1 MKGFIAF
8 VVVAVACVVGWRW
21 YADRGVAA
29 RSAPVAEALFEV
41 RRGDLRISVVENG
54 YLKAKNSVEVKPEFE
69 GSGKITW
76 LKEEGKPVVEGE
88 KLAEFDKT
96 EVQQRVDEVTNDL
109 TVLETQAET
118 ARAELEIEKRDGNA
132 QVEAGEFTLNIAR
145 MKLEKHLQGEGPNEE
160 RKSRLAA
167 EKARSELE
175 RATERYRQVPELER
189 EGYLTR
195 TQAEEE
201 KIRLR
206 EAEINK
212 ENAEKDLELFLKYT
226 EPMAIKELENSV
238 KDAERVLTN
247 AREKAQISLKEH
259 EARVTNADRQVRTT
273 RQRLE
278 KLQDQ
283 LAKMTIHAP
292 IAGILHYGDPRERW
306 WGEQIKVGNEV
317 YSGNTL
323 FTLPDLREMQVVVR
337 IHEADIDQL
346 KLEQSVNV
354 TLESLKGKTLTG
366 KVTEIASVANSD
378 WGESKTFE
386 VVVTLDPTTETLRAG
401 VTAKAEILV
410 ETLPECLAIPIHA
423 AFAENGKHF
432 AFVLGESGYEK
443 RDLELGKNN
452 VYLVEVT
459 RGLSAGERVLLLDP
473 RQTGSGGENGDEAG
487 PGSGVG
493 AGAGKAGPASAPTP
507 NGGGAA
513 PAGG

>member
-1 MKGFIAF
+1 MKSFLILCALLAAGFG
-8 VVVAVACVVGWRW
+8 GWRW
-21 YADRGVAA
+21 FGPGMQAGGDAAFAPEAVATA
-29 RSAPVAEALFEV
+29 ALKP
-41 RRGDLRISVVENG
+41 IAITITENG
-54 YLKAKNSVEVKPEFE
+54 YLKAKNSVEVKPEFD

-76 LKEEGKPVVEGE
+76 LKEEGKPVTQGE

-109 TVLETQAET
+109 TVLETQSET

-132 QVEAGEFTLNIAR
+132 LVEAGEFALNMSR

-167 EKARSELE
+167 EKARSEFE

-189 EGYLTR
+189 EGYLTK

-226 EPMAIKELENSV
+226 EPMAIKELENAV
-238 KDAERVLTN
+238 KDGERVLTN

-259 EARVTNADRQVRTT
+259 EARVTNADRQVRST

-278 KLQDQ
+278 KLQKH
-283 LAKMTIHAP
+283 LAQMTIVAP
-292 IAGILHYGDPRERW
+292 IGGILHYGDPRERW
-306 WGEQIKVGNEV
+306 WGEQVKVGNEV

-323 FTLPDLREMQVVVR
+323 FTLPDLREMQAVIRV
-337 IHEADIDQL
+337 HEADIDQV
-346 KLEQSVNV
+346 KLEMPVTV
-354 TLESLKGKTLTG
+354 TLESLKGRSLKG
-366 KVTEIASVANSD
+366 KVTEIASVASSD

-386 VVVTLDPTTETLRAG
+386 VVITLDPTEEALRAG

-410 ETLPECLAIPIHA
+410 ETVPDCLAIPIHA
-423 AFAENGKHF
+423 AFAESGKHYS
-432 AFVLGESGYEK
+432 FVLGAKGYDK
-443 RDLELGKNN
+443 REIELGKNN
-452 VYLVEVT
+452 VYLVNVT
-459 RGLSAGERVLLLDP
+459 KGLAEGDRVLLYDP
-473 RQTGSGGENGDEAG
+473 RQSGSGGEASKDEAG
-487 PGSGVG
+487 E
-493 AGAGKAGPASAPTP
+493 AGKAAEA
-507 NGGGAA
+507 GAA
-513 PAGG
+513 LTAPGAGGS

>member
-1 MKGFIAF
+1 MKKLLLALLLAL
-8 VVVAVACVVGWRW
+8 AVYGGWRW
-21 YADRGVAA
+21 FGPGTKAGGAAAFAPEAVATA
-29 RSAPVAEALFEV
+29 
-41 RRGDLRISVVENG
+41 VVQPIAITITENG

-76 LKEEGKPVVEGE
+76 LKEEGKAVVLGE

-96 EVQQRVDEVTNDL
+96 EVEQRRDEVTNDL

-132 QVEAGEFTLNIAR
+132 QVEAGEFALNMAR
-145 MKLEKHLQGEGPNEE
+145 MKLEKHLKGEGPNEE

-167 EKARSELE
+167 EKARSEYE
-175 RATERYRQVPELER
+175 RAKERYRQVPELER
-189 EGYLTR
+189 EGYLTK

-206 EAEINK
+206 EAEINQ
-212 ENAEKDLELFLKYT
+212 ENADKDLELYLEYT
-226 EPMAIKELENSV
+226 EPMAVKELENAV

-259 EARVTNADRQVRTT
+259 EARVTNADRQVKSTQ
-273 RQRLE
+273 QRLE
-278 KLQDQ
+278 KLEDQ
-283 LAKMTIHAP
+283 LAKMTITAP

-306 WGEQIKVGNEV
+306 WGEQVKVGNEV

-337 IHEADIDQL
+337 VHEADIDQL
-346 KLEQSVNV
+346 KLEMTVNV
-354 TLESLKGKTLTG
+354 TLESLKGRTLKG

-386 VVVTLDPTTETLRAG
+386 VVVTLDPTEETLRAG

-410 ETLPECLAIPIHA
+410 ETLPESLSIPIHA
-423 AFAENGKHF
+423 AFAESGKHY
-432 AFVLGESGYEK
+432 AFVLGGEGYEK
-443 RDLELGKNN
+443 REITLGKNN
-452 VYLVEVT
+452 VYLVHVAG
-459 RGLSAGERVLLLDP
+459 GLNAGERVLLYDP
-473 RQTGSGGENGDEAG
+473 RQGGSAGESNGESGGEASKAG
-487 PGSGVG
+487 ASGAPGG
-493 AGAGKAGPASAPTP
+493 AGTQAAASPGAGS
-507 NGGGAA
+507 
-513 PAGG
+513 